1 LREKKD
7 ALDQNIQKREE
18 KMLQRFKLSTRI
30 MLMGVMIVVCFSLV
44 FAWITPR
51 IKGNLYDAKY
61 EKTKHVVESVWGI
74 LDYYGKQAKAK
85 AMPVEEAKKRAV
97 EAVKGLRYDK
107 DEYFWIND
115 TEPRMVMHPIKP
127 EMDGTSLAENK
138 DPHGKRLFVAFVDV
152 CRKNGEGFVDYM
164 WPKPGSPKPEPKIS
178 FVKLYPE
185 WGWIVGSGVYLD
197 DVGKEVSLILYMIF
211 GAAGA
216 IGAGSLFLAYWMAR
230 SISRPITRIIEGLND
245 GAEQMSSG
253 STQVASASQS
263 LAEGASEQ
271 AAGLEETSS
280 SIEEMAS
287 MTKNNA
293 ENAGQANTL
302 MIDTGKVVEGA
313 NQAMGE
319 LNKSMNEISLASE
332 ETSKI
337 IKTIDEIAFQTNL
350 LALNAA
356 VEAARAG
363 EAGAGFAVV
372 ADEVRNLAMRA
383 AEAAKNTANL
393 IEGTVKK
400 VKNGSE
406 IVTRTN
412 EAFVRVVQGSKKVE
426 GLVAEISAASQEQ
439 AQGVIQINK
448 AMAEMDKVTQQ
459 NAANA
464 EESAAAAEEMSAQ
477 AEQMRAYVQE
487 MNTLVKGK
495 SNGTSVAAGLQLA
508 EEKRSPK
515 PGKTQQL
522 KNGLQKM
529 LKSPESKGEQGK
541 KPVKAAKEVKPS
553 QVIPLE
559 EGDFKEF

>member
-1 LREKKD
+1 
-7 ALDQNIQKREE
+7 
-18 KMLQRFKLSTRI
+18 MLQRFKLSTRI
-30 MLMGVMIVVCFSLV
+30 MFMGVMIVVCFSLV

-51 IKGNLYDAKY
+51 IKSNMYDAKY

-74 LDYYGKQAKAK
+74 LDYYAKQAKAK
-85 AMPVEEAKKRAV
+85 AMSVEEAKKRAM
-97 EAVKGLRYDK
+97 ESVKGLRYDK

-178 FVKLYPE
+178 FVKLFPE
-185 WGWIVGSGVYLD
+185 WGWIIGSGVYLD
-197 DVGKEVSLILYMIF
+197 DVEKEVSLILYMIF

-216 IGAGSLFLAYWMAR
+216 IGAGSLVLAYWMAR
-230 SISRPITRIIEGLND
+230 SISRPINRIIEGLND
-245 GAEQMSSG
+245 GAEQMASG

-302 MIDTGKVVEGA
+302 MVDTGKVVEGA

-412 EAFVRVVQGSKKVE
+412 EAFVKVVQGSKKVE

-439 AQGVIQINK
+439 AQGVTQVNK
-448 AMAEMDKVTQQ
+448 AMAEMDKVTQS

-464 EESAAAAEEMSAQ
+464 EESAAAAQEMSAQ

-487 MNTLVKGK
+487 MNALVKGK
-495 SNGTSVAAGLQLA
+495 RNGTLAAAAFQLA

-515 PGKTQQL
+515 PGKSQQL
-522 KNGLQKM
+522 KNGLKKM
-529 LKSPESKGEQGK
+529 LKSPVSKGEEGK
-541 KPVKAAKEVKPS
+541 KPMKAVVKEVKPS